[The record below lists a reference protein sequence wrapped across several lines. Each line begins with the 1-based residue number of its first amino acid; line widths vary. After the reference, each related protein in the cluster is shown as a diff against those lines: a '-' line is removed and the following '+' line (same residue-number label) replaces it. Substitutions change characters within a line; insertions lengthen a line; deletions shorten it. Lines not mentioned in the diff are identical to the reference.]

1 MKYITLAII
10 GLAIMSSCAVGSAV
24 SAYSLQSRSADSL
37 TAEAEFALIE
47 KMKVELEK

>member
-1 MKYITLAII
+1 MKQLILIAVMAACMT
-10 GLAIMSSCAVGSAV
+10 SCAVGSAV

-37 TAEAEFALIE
+37 TSEAEFALIE